1 MKQTEGRNFTTSTL
15 LLYQN
20 SESESGSSS
29 ESNSELNSDSNSEL
43 VASGS
48 VSKLNS
54 DSDSTNTH
62 SCPCFLFSPNTSLQS
77 GNKEEKKCTEEDAKS
92 TSCSLN
98 FWHPPLRRRTFVFLA
113 ATFGRPPQRSSVVVT
128 EEEKEKEQRF
138 CQSRYPLHP
147 IRKSSARQE
156 QHKTTSNRRFEES
169 IVGYL

>member
-62 SCPCFLFSPNTSLQS
+62 SCPCFLSSPNTSLQS

-92 TSCSLN
+92 TSYSLN
-98 FWHPPLRRRTFVFLA
+98 FWQHPPLLRQTFVLLA
-113 ATFGRPPQRSSVVVT
+113 AFGWPQQRSWVVVM
-128 EEEKEKEQRF
+128 EEKEKERF

-147 IRKSSARQE
+147 IRKCSARRE
-156 QHKTTSNRRFEES
+156 QQTTSNRRFEES
-169 IVGYL
+169 IAEYL

>member
-1 MKQTEGRNFTTSTL
+1 MKQNEGRNFTTST

-77 GNKEEKKCTEEDAKS
+77 GNKEEKKCTKEDAKS
-92 TSCSLN
+92 TSYSLN
-98 FWHPPLRRRTFVFLA
+98 FWHPPLRRQAFVFLA
-113 ATFGRPPQRSSVVVT
+113 AFGRPPQRSSVVVT
-128 EEEKEKEQRF
+128 EEEKEKERF

>member
-62 SCPCFLFSPNTSLQS
+62 SCPCFLFPPNTSLQS

-92 TSCSLN
+92 TSYSLN
-98 FWHPPLRRRTFVFLA
+98 FWHPPLLRQAFVFLVA
-113 ATFGRPPQRSSVVVT
+113 FGRPPQRSSVVVM
-128 EEEKEKEQRF
+128 EEEKERF
-138 CQSRYPLHP
+138 CPRYPLHP

-169 IVGYL
+169 IEGFL